1 MHGARLDRG
10 QIGGRHGGLDLAVQ
24 RVARFERDLFALADF
39 DDRRDVRM
47 IAVVAE
53 MGLRGER
60 LSPIDADRVHAA
72 LLRTMNDGGL
82 SAPSPK

>member
-10 QIGGRHGGLDLAVQ
+10 QIGGRHGGLDLAVE

-60 LSPIDADRVHAA
+60 LSPVDADRVH
-72 LLRTMNDGGL
+72 GGPL
-82 SAPSPK
+82 NAMASPGS